1 MSRVEEYCLNWFTAY
16 FPPFLFIEL
25 LLLYIWIV

>member
-1 MSRVEEYCLNWFTAY
+1 MGEYCLNWFTAY